1 MLKVEVIFGYLNFF
15 TYICNKKI
23 YHMARKVRIKGTD
36 IYVKCH
42 EIGTTDYGN
51 KGINCT
57 YLNGDWKG
65 ASEVIPGS
73 CLIEEEE

>member
-1 MLKVEVIFGYLNFF
+1 
-15 TYICNKKI
+15 
-23 YHMARKVRIKGTD
+23 MARKVRIKGTD

-42 EIGTTDYGN
+42 GIGKTPYGK

-57 YLNGDWKG
+57 YLNGEDKG